1 MMITEKVEKDNYTIV
16 RTKGSNKVWQF
27 SMWIKKEKKYYRA
40 TTGTRNTDQA
50 IEFAQTEIKNELSTI
65 GMLFKYW
72 IEEKDYL

>member
-1 MMITEKVEKDNYTIV
+1 MKNELKIMDGMAKIKRFKSSVI
-16 RTKGSNKVWQF
+16 WQF
-27 SMWIKKEKKYYRA
+27 SMLIKKEKKYYRA